1 MILSELFMYIALRII
16 VISNIFRPPPYPPL
30 PLPHLLKPRA
40 NIFFSFPVTWTSN
53 YLPSHRRT
61 HLPHPPLPSHLSSEI
76 GGNCFELQDR
86 WITERCLWWT
96 TPECRHQHR
105 FDLLIPLVF
114 LRLRASTARPT
125 PFYPFPPPR
134 ARCHFIFCL
143 LNSLYIFIRTR

>member
-1 MILSELFMYIALRII
+1 MTECSVNALA
-16 VISNIFRPPPYPPL
+16 FL
-30 PLPHLLKPRA
+30 
-40 NIFFSFPVTWTSN
+40 FSFRQSLGPQTTS
-53 YLPSHRRT
+53 PPHRRT

-125 PFYPFPPPR
+125 PFYPFSPPR
-134 ARCHFIFCL
+134 SLCHFIFYL
-143 LNSLYIFIRTR
+143 LNSLSFYKNQIKFGQISKCSEFSAEKQAQLLLGVLAC